1 MQVQES
7 SKLKGRTLLC
17 ILTISVPSC
26 LTHSSLFTREA
37 FLNLSM
43 YCSEPFWMHLRTYR
57 PCPEGAVRVAN
68 VELFIDFSLYSWWV
82 VSCSWQWATCSLNI
96 LSSEMKSSSICY
108 TDVQKKKKR
117 EITSL
122 PHLHWISIEQGMSNV
137 CALVLHGKA
146 SDLRSWEIVPKS
158 ELHPKQECLFLC
170 SLFGGECISVSHCT
184 AGIPSKESDA
194 CS

>member
-57 PCPEGAVRVAN
+57 PCPEGAVWVAN

-108 TDVQKKKKR
+108 TDVQKKKKKR
-117 EITSL
+117 NNFITSL
-122 PHLHWISIEQGMSNV
+122 TLNQHWTRYEQ
-137 CALVLHGKA
+137 
-146 SDLRSWEIVPKS
+146 R
-158 ELHPKQECLFLC
+158 LC
-170 SLFGGECISVSHCT
+170 TCT
-184 AGIPSKESDA
+184 ARKSKWPQKLGDRAQVWIASKTRV
-194 CS
+194 SFPLQSVRWRMH